1 MCILLPWSH
10 LAVAKGDVSLD
21 EGAETLTLTFSDSLP
36 VGNASLC
43 IRYRGILNDKMKGF
57 YRSKYTAPSGEE
69 RYCAVTQFEVCVR
82 ICVYVCMCL
91 CICVCSIHVCAL
103 YLCIDLCLYMTLCIY
118 ECMY

>member
-21 EGAETLTLTFSDSLP
+21 EGAETLTLTFPDSLP

-57 YRSKYTAPSGEE
+57 YRSKYTTPSGEE

-82 ICVYVCMCL
+82 ICVYMCMCVNAYVYAPYMCVL
-91 CICVCSIHVCAL
+91 CICV
-103 YLCIDLCLYMTLCIY
+103 
-118 ECMY
+118 

>member
-57 YRSKYTAPSGEE
+57 YRSKYTTPSGEE

-82 ICVYVCMCL
+82 ICVYMCACVYAYVYAPYMCVLCMCVW
-91 CICVCSIHVCAL
+91 ICVC
-103 YLCIDLCLYMTLCIY
+103 T
-118 ECMY
+118 